1 MFIEIPIIGMQ
12 CFDQYFSLTTNQLTI
27 LFSLTFQR
35 SEQKQLRVVSWTRH
49 ACSDKHLFREEE
61 LATALH
67 SKSNHS
73 SQKSQTRLT
82 SDRCSNSMIRRATDF
97 HLPLKK
103 KIAVNY
109 RACTRFIHQR
119 YHLTHT
125 TTVQHLGSLNFSL
138 SNDQIKCIALYKRSL
153 DYGSLFKRTTSL

>member
-1 MFIEIPIIGMQ
+1 MNLSTWLISLSTIF
-12 CFDQYFSLTTNQLTI
+12 FSHNK
-27 LFSLTFQR
+27 SANNTFQPIF
-35 SEQKQLRVVSWTRH
+35 SANYELFLCH

-153 DYGSLFKRTTSL
+153 DYGSLFKRTTSV